1 MSHYYDDID
10 DDFVTA
16 MVNSTKVRPEVYE
29 KKAKILVTI
38 VHGETKLAG
47 IAALTPKRS
56 LMDWLALSFLMKRIA
71 GGFLWRL
78 TAAT

>member
-1 MSHYYDDID
+1 M
-10 DDFVTA
+10 
-16 MVNSTKVRPEVYE
+16 